1 VATLQ
6 ALKELGVR
14 LALDDFGTGYS
25 ALGYL
30 SRFAVDTLKVDRS
43 FITDADRDPRT
54 LSIVRAITAMAH
66 ALGMDVTAE
75 GIETARQ
82 LAAVRAVGCDWGQG
96 YYFSRPV
103 SAAEVTAL
111 LQRGFLPAS

>member
-1 VATLQ
+1 
-6 ALKELGVR
+6 
-14 LALDDFGTGYS
+14 
-25 ALGYL
+25 
-30 SRFAVDTLKVDRS
+30 VDTLKVDRS

-96 YYFSRPV
+96 YHFSRPV